1 MKITGLKLTPM
12 LNKLQNMKFGII
24 VFPGSNCDHD
34 CYHIIKHVLE
44 QEVDFLWHKDQ
55 IKKNYNCLI
64 LPGGFS
70 YGDYLRPGAISRFSP
85 IMNGVIKFAGK
96 GGLVIGICNGF
107 QVLME
112 ASLLPGAMMRNKSLK
127 FICKNVTVKVENSST
142 PFTRNLKDGELLTIP
157 IAHAD
162 GNYFADQKTL
172 NKLKENKQI
181 VFKYASPDGD
191 VSDDANPNGSCLNIA
206 GICNEEGNVLGMMPH
221 PERCSESI
229 LGNQDGLKIFQSILS
244 ANSSL
249 NFSDKSS

>member
-1 MKITGLKLTPM
+1 
-12 LNKLQNMKFGII
+12 
-24 VFPGSNCDHD
+24 
-34 CYHIIKHVLE
+34 
-44 QEVDFLWHKDQ
+44 
-55 IKKNYNCLI
+55 
-64 LPGGFS
+64 
-70 YGDYLRPGAISRFSP
+70 
-85 IMNGVIKFAGK
+85 MNSVIKFAGK

-127 FICKNVTVKVENSST
+127 FICKNITVKVENSST
-142 PFTRNLKDGELLTIP
+142 PFTGNLKDGELLTIP

-181 VFKYASPDGD
+181 VFKYTSPDGE

-244 ANSSL
+244 ANSSR
-249 NFSDKSS
+249 NFAGKSS

>member
-44 QEVDFLWHKDQ
+44 QEVDFLWHKDE
-55 IKKNYNCLI
+55 IKKSYDCLI

-127 FICKNVTVKVENSST
+127 FICKNVTVKVDNSST
-142 PFTRNLKDGELLTIP
+142 PFTGNLKDGELLTIP